1 MNRHEEYYDVVVCGG
16 GLAGLS
22 AAVAAA
28 REGSKTCLIQDRPV
42 LGGNS
47 SSEIRVT
54 PHGAAACHAYAR
66 ETGIISEVLIEE
78 RARNHEEPM
87 ENGGMNSV
95 WDMIL
100 YDMAL
105 TTPNLTLHLNTM
117 ITGLLMA
124 EPVESRARSAVD
136 QERTTLNR
144 DPNIRLGFYH
154 RPPCNI
160 SDRINA
166 VCCRVSHAEIEL
178 TVHGQIF
185 VDATGDGIVADL
197 AGCEWRMGAESK
209 EEFGESHGLVEAS
222 TEVMG
227 SSIHFRTKDMGSPCA
242 FRAPAWAVSH
252 KDPKYFE
259 CHKRSLQD
267 PRGGYWWFEIS
278 APWHTI
284 HDNETIRHE
293 LTRHVLGV
301 WDWMK
306 NQDPVLKERLAN
318 YALDWIGQVPGKR
331 ESRRIMGRYLLTEN
345 DVVGKKSFDDEIA
358 FGGWYVDLHKPG
370 GLLLDGRDEAKS
382 DGEGPPTYCGPYGI
396 PLRMLIAKDIDN
408 LLLAGRNISATH
420 VALGT
425 VRVMGTTALTGQAAG
440 VAAAVAIAKKHC
452 LEQAAAIDIWE
463 IQQKLLRGG
472 CFLLSARNEDPHDLA
487 LTARV
492 KASSERSFSQADPDL
507 SHKEGTIS
515 TDRLSNRRAQWLTVS
530 ESGLNSLSL
539 YLTNTSDSSEK
550 LEVQLVDAD
559 HIWDYRLHESELTLL
574 AKASLEVPG
583 NFQGWL
589 KWECPVAVQTR
600 GYLRLD
606 VFPNRALIW
615 HSALKTVT
623 GFPGAFEFAPGQMR
637 NWPNPTTSAFRIDP
651 VQRPWS
657 AAEVVT
663 GVARPYQQTNH
674 WCSDDLHD
682 KPEWIELRWENAV
695 TLSSC
700 ELTFPGNLL
709 LEHHKYPPFWRDPQT
724 PANYEIQTWHQE
736 AWKTQIQVEGNYQS
750 RRVHQFDTTV
760 KTDRLRVVITKTN
773 GDPSAAITEIR
784 CYV

>member
-1 MNRHEEYYDVVVCGG
+1 MNRQEEYYDVVVCGG

-28 REGSKTCLIQDRPV
+28 REGAKTCLIQDRPV

-78 RARNHEEPM
+78 RARNHDESM

-95 WDMIL
+95 WDMVL
-100 YDMAL
+100 YDLAL

-124 EPVESRARSAVD
+124 EPAGASAD
-136 QERTTLNR
+136 QEREDVNGE
-144 DPNIRLGFYH
+144 PNMRLGFYH
-154 RPPCNI
+154 RPACNI

-166 VCCRVSHAEIEL
+166 VHCRVSHAEIEL
-178 TVHGQIF
+178 IVHGGIF
-185 VDATGDGIVADL
+185 IDATGDGIVADL
-197 AGCEWRMGAESK
+197 AGCEWRMGAESRT
-209 EEFGESHGLVEAS
+209 EFGEPHGLEEAS
-222 TEVMG
+222 KEVMG
-227 SSIHFRTKDMGSPCA
+227 SSIHFRTRDMGSPCPY
-242 FRAPAWAVSH
+242 RAPSWAVSH
-252 KDPKYFE
+252 RDPKYFK

-278 APWHTI
+278 APWNTI
-284 HDNETIRHE
+284 RDNETIRHE

-306 NQDPVLKERLAN
+306 NHDPALRDSLAN

-345 DVVGKKSFDDEIA
+345 DVVAKRSFDDEVA

-370 GLLLDGRDEAKS
+370 GLLLDGSDETKS
-382 DGEGPPTYCGPYGI
+382 SGAAPPTHCGPYGI
-396 PLRMLIAKDIDN
+396 PLRMLMAKDVGN

-440 VAAAVAIAKKHC
+440 VTAAVAIAKKRY
-452 LEQAAAIDIWE
+452 LEETAVVDIRE
-463 IQQKLLRGG
+463 IQQKLLRAG
-472 CFLLSARNEDPHDLA
+472 CFLLSSRNEDPLDLA

-492 KASSERSFSQADPDL
+492 RASSERSFSQADPDL
-507 SHKEGTIS
+507 ATGKPPSRDGLGH
-515 TDRLSNRRAQWLTVS
+515 RRSQYLAVS
-530 ESGLNSLSL
+530 ESRLHSLSI
-539 YLTNTSDSSEK
+539 YLTNTSESPEN
-550 LEVQLVDAD
+550 LQVQLVDVE
-559 HIWDYRLHESELTLL
+559 HIWDYRLDESELTVL
-574 AKASLEVPG
+574 AHGTLQVPG

-589 KWECPVAVQTR
+589 EWECSVPVPTQS
-600 GYLRLD
+600 YMRLD
-606 VFPNRALIW
+606 VFPNSALIW
-615 HSALKTVT
+615 HSALKTAS
-623 GFPGAFEFAPGQMR
+623 GFPAAFEFAPGQMR
-637 NWPNPTTSAFRIDP
+637 NWPNPTTSAFRINP
-651 VQRPWS
+651 VQRPWP
-657 AAEVVT
+657 AQEVVT
-663 GVARPYQQTNH
+663 GITRPYQQTNH
-674 WCSDDLHD
+674 WCSDDLQD
-682 KPEWIELRWENAV
+682 KPEWLELRWDSAIQ
-695 TLSSC
+695 LSRC

-724 PANYEIQTWHQE
+724 PANYEIQTWHLD
-736 AWKTQIQVEGNYQS
+736 AWKTQIRIEGNYQ
-750 RRVHQFDTTV
+750 RQRVHKFDTPIQ
-760 KTDRLRVVITKTN
+760 TDRLRVIISKTN

-784 CYV
+784 CYA